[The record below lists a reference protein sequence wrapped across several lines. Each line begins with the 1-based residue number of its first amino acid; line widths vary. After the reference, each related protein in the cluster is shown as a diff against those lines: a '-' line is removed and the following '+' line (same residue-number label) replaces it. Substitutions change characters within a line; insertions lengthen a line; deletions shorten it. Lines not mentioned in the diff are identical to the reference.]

1 MIVRNEFV
9 WLPVTHKAKEVF
21 ASDLFEVYA
30 LHDDGSESLCETMDD
45 VNRALEQGIDLCI
58 AVGLLLPTIAYGRK
72 KIAAV
77 WSTDDVLAVA
87 EQNGFEITEDDAEE
101 VLELIDQNHDA
112 NVGINWD
119 GISDHLT
126 NFKK

>member
-1 MIVRNEFV
+1 V
-9 WLPVTHKAKEVF
+9 VTCN
-21 ASDLFEVYA
+21 A
-30 LHDDGSESLCETMDD
+30 LG
-45 VNRALEQGIDLCI
+45 QGIDLCI
-58 AVGLLLPTIAYGRK
+58 AVGLLLPANAYGRK

-77 WSTDDVLAVA
+77 WSTDDVLAIA

-119 GISDHLT
+119 VISYHLQ